1 MDIEENFSLEHLIFS
16 TRTCRSC
23 GKEKDLLTDFYK
35 TRNDRGAL
43 PSSYSYECKKCT
55 IERITRSRKENNPDI
70 PYNPVPRIKDVYPD
84 W

>member
-1 MDIEENFSLEHLIFS
+1 MDIEENFSLEHLLFS
-16 TRTCRSC
+16 TRKCRIC

-35 TRNDRGAL
+35 TRKDRGTL
-43 PSSYSYECKKCT
+43 PSSYSYECKACT
-55 IERITRSRKENNPDI
+55 IKRVTEHRKLDI